1 MEVVRPHSA
10 VDFDFILFFVHK
22 CYTLLYEIL
31 HMSHK
36 ALVSSAQFQGE
47 FNVITGFHEERAI
60 LLGHLGRHEQALAI
74 YIHLL
79 NDGSLAEE

>member
-1 MEVVRPHSA
+1 
-10 VDFDFILFFVHK
+10 
-22 CYTLLYEIL
+22 
-31 HMSHK
+31 MSHK